1 MKIRNLRIATAEAG
15 TTMQQ
20 IVGSVRDVS
29 RMIGDITVAASE
41 QSTGLGQVNASVA
54 ELDRMTQQNSA
65 LVEESTAAAQS
76 LKEQAQRLAGIVA
89 MFRIEGA
96 PRLPAA

>member
-20 IVGSVRDVS
+20 IVGSVRGVS
-29 RMIGDITVAASE
+29 RMIGDVTVAASE
-41 QSTGLGQVNASVA
+41 QSPGLGQVNASVA
-54 ELDRMTQQNSA
+54 ERVRMTQQQYSA

-76 LKEQAQRLAGIVA
+76 LKEQARVWPASWRCSA
-89 MFRIEGA
+89 SRA
-96 PRLPAA
+96 PPG